1 MAVIL
6 TKDDYKLW
14 TGEEITL
21 SDEDW
26 AKVVGVASGR
36 LASLLCLESLP
47 DPLPDDL
54 SMLLANFI
62 CAVLRWQG
70 TPDSAVSSKSVRNF
84 TISFK
89 SDSAVNAF
97 AQVANNYAD
106 IIAKYSA
113 CGGGFEVERTR
124 RCACDGRF

>member
-1 MAVIL
+1 MANAL
-6 TKDDYKLW
+6 TQDDYKLW
-14 TGEEITL
+14 TGETSNYSE
-21 SDEDW
+21 SDW
-26 AKVVGVASGR
+26 AKIVAVASGR
-36 LASLLCLESLP
+36 LASLLCLDMLP

-70 TPDSAVSSKSVRNF
+70 TPDSSVSSKSVRNF
-84 TISFK
+84 TISFQ
-89 SDSAVNAF
+89 SDGAVNAF
-97 AQVANNYAD
+97 AQVARNYSD

-124 RCACDGRF
+124 RCACYGRF